1 MGLFIQNSNE
11 TKQMMNFENSNSTQQ
26 NITTSS
32 TTTTTTTT
40 TTNEVATEEEA
51 ARTHRAEQMA
61 TALVDSLSNTISL
74 YETRMRSVQESQL
87 LFSNQLDC
95 LDQEL
100 RLCATLAQLPPLE
113 SHVKQLSDARRKLH
127 SINGEITLISDRLK
141 RINDRVQAS

>member
-1 MGLFIQNSNE
+1 
-11 TKQMMNFENSNSTQQ
+11 MNFENSNSTQQ
-26 NITTSS
+26 NITTTSS
-32 TTTTTTTT
+32 TTTTT

-113 SHVKQLSDARRKLH
+113 SHVKQLSDAKRKLH
-127 SINGEITLISDRLK
+127 SINGKITLISDRLK